1 MRLSSRRFLLANFD
15 MNQDNYM
22 GESFKIRN
30 LMDVFRD
37 DVVLVGFPG
46 GNFSETHGAVAQFA
60 AISEFIFQTFQR
72 FMTRPLMVRFHYGHP
87 DVWDKAFAHQRGRLE
102 SFKDD
107 SCRRGFLRRC

>member
-1 MRLSSRRFLLANFD
+1 

-37 DVVLVGFPG
+37 DVVLVGFPEVI
-46 GNFSETHGAVAQFA
+46 FSETHGAVAQFA

-72 FMTRPLMVRFHYGHP
+72 FMSAALMVRFHSVTLTFGTSIR
-87 DVWDKAFAHQRGRLE
+87 VHQRGVSKASR
-102 SFKDD
+102 
-107 SCRRGFLRRC
+107 